1 MHEKGEFT
9 VYPKRF
15 VEKKPGVSLQQ
26 KMSQICIM
34 EPRTYLLKKG
44 THLYRGDTPYFLNMG
59 SKMEKNGKRTILL
72 SESLHLE
79 EKPTFFALEPDQVYQ
94 YGIIYGWEV
103 PDDIELPLLDNHE
116 VMTEIYNGAPP
127 NVKEVMEQNYGYR
140 PDRFEG
146 RVSYFEK
153 DIIFYQYLCDKGYP
167 GYASYDLEEGVR
179 TSIEIM
185 VCNPIG
191 YRCVGM
197 FFPNDVKD
205 QKMYIDNQIQ
215 KYYERVNPN
224 RNQKKKK
231 AKIYKLNASP
241 VKGNLFGDSPDVKGN
256 LFGDSHDVKGNLF
269 GDSPV
274 KGNLFGDSPVK
285 GNLFGDSPV
294 KGNLFGDSPDVKEN
308 LSPDVK
314 GNLFGDSP
322 AKGKSGSRKG
332 GKSKKN
338 RKPKVTRRRR

>member
-1 MHEKGEFT
+1 
-9 VYPKRF
+9 
-15 VEKKPGVSLQQ
+15 
-26 KMSQICIM
+26 M

-79 EKPTFFALEPDQVYQ
+79 DKPTFFALEPDQVYQ

-103 PDDIELPLLDNHE
+103 PDDIEIPLLDNHE

-127 NVKEVMEQNYGYR
+127 NVKQVMEQNYGYR

-231 AKIYKLNASP
+231 KVKNDKSP
-241 VKGNLFGDSPDVKGN
+241 DVKENLFGDSPAKGNLFGDSPDVKGN
-256 LFGDSHDVKGNLF
+256 LFGDSPVKENLF

-285 GNLFGDSPV
+285 
-294 KGNLFGDSPDVKEN
+294 EN
-308 LSPDVK
+308 LSPMK
-314 GNLFGDSP
+314 RNLFGDSP